1 MREKQQSALVQF
13 LPDGGTLLIMATT
26 FPQWLAE
33 LSNSVVG
40 VKNKLRKCPVWGA
53 IFCAHSALKVRTQ
66 IIADYDRAS

>member
-53 IFCAHSALKVRTQ
+53 IFLRLCPL
-66 IIADYDRAS
+66 